1 MRIGVD
7 ARCLEWNRGGVAR
20 YLINV
25 LKNWSKNS
33 DSNRYIL
40 YFQNYI
46 PQDNFLIN
54 KKFELKLIKG
64 PSFLKKHR
72 ILTEQLLFPFEL
84 KKDKLDTFFATWYS
98 APLLKGETKTIVA
111 AWDISY
117 SSHPHH
123 YSFFDRVSLGIF
135 SKWSC
140 KNANGI
146 ITCSDYDALQIEN
159 FYKISKEKIKTVY
172 LSADERFSPTKD
184 EKKINKLKDIY
195 KLPEKFILSM
205 GVIHNRRNVDK
216 IIDAFESLKNDF
228 PEFSLVVIGRNATSP
243 RIDIERKMD
252 KLIKEKK
259 AIYMSWF
266 EDEDLPSLYQSA
278 SFYICTSTVDGET
291 LMLKEAMKCGTC
303 VITSSLLSGSIG
315 KNGFIISDPEN
326 VKEISNVIKK
336 AILAEEAVKKFINE
350 GLDWN
355 KRFDWKTVADE
366 SLDFIKKSINS

>member
-25 LKNWSKNS
+25 LKNWSTNR
-33 DSNRYIL
+33 DSNTYIL

-64 PSFLKKHR
+64 PFFLKKHR
-72 ILTEQLLFPFEL
+72 ILTEQLLLPFEL

-98 APLLKGETKTIVA
+98 APLLKGKIKTIVA

-123 YSFFDRVSLGIF
+123 YSFFDRASLGIF

-146 ITCSDYDALQIEN
+146 ITCSDYDALQIEK

-184 EKKINKLKDIY
+184 EKKINKLKEVY

-259 AIYMSWF
+259 AIYMPWF

-303 VITSSLLSGSIG
+303 VITSSLLSGTIG
-315 KNGFIISDPEN
+315 KNGFIISNPKN
-326 VKEISNVIKK
+326 IKEISNVIKK
-336 AILAEEAVKKFINE
+336 AILSEADTKKFINK

-355 KRFDWKTVADE
+355 KRFNWKNVADE
-366 SLDFIKKSINS
+366 SLNFIKKSINS